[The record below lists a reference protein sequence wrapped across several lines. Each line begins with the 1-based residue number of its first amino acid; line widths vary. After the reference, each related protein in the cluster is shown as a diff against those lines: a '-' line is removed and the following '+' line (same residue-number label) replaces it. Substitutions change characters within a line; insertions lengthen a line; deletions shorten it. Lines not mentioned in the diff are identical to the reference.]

1 MDKKE
6 PEIIKMSMQLS
17 FNLQNNQ
24 QENEL
29 HLSDL

>member
-17 FNLQNNQ
+17 FNLQNNK